1 MMTTIEHRDL
11 RSALE
16 YAVLIAAEGQK
27 RRPPLAFPKGLKP
40 FFGQSRIAQ
49 NSLGRIRRAVE
60 ADPGYRAAISAGV
73 SSDLVDE
80 VGRLWLAGR
89 RGWEEEAAKILA
101 ARQADEESSDLRRDV
116 KRAEKR
122 RIAAEQAAVRVQ
134 ADVVQRDSTIAR
146 QTAELDDLRAD
157 VAKAAEALEEMRA
170 ELIDTRNEAR
180 HARDREAAALER
192 VDLLERRLA
201 AVKEAEP
208 RGAEHRGEVG
218 DGSSDHETLVEAERR
233 LAEVVEASRGFVEKL
248 ESLTAPAP
256 SAADEP
262 GRLQRPSR
270 RRPLRLPGGLISTSA
285 AAARHLVTQG
295 APIIVDGYNVSK
307 LAWPDRSLEQQRDA
321 LVARCENLARRHSAR
336 VTVVFDGDSVPG
348 AHATVRRSIRVVY
361 SPAGTSADDVIRADV
376 DLLPDDSPVVVVTS
390 DRQIVDDVKLL
401 GANVIASNAFIA
413 VL

>member
-1 MMTTIEHRDL
+1 MTTIEHRDL

-27 RRPPLAFPKGLKP
+27 RRPPLAFPKELKP
-40 FFGQSRIAQ
+40 FLGQSRIAQ

-60 ADPGYRAAISAGV
+60 ADPSYRAAITAGV

-80 VGRLWLAGR
+80 VGRLWLVGR

-101 ARQADEESSDLRRDV
+101 ARQAEEESSDLRRDV

-122 RIAAEQAAVRVQ
+122 RIAAEQAAARVQ
-134 ADVVQRDSTIAR
+134 ADVVQRDSTIAK
-146 QTAELDDLRAD
+146 QAAELDDLRAD

-192 VDLLERRLA
+192 VDLLERRLTA
-201 AVKEAEP
+201 ASEAVP
-208 RGAEHRGEVG
+208 RVDVG
-218 DGSSDHETLVEAERR
+218 DGTPDHEALVETERR
-233 LAEVVEASRGFVEKL
+233 LAEVVEASREFVEKL

-262 GRLQRPSR
+262 GRLERASR

-321 LVARCENLARRHSAR
+321 LVARCENLARRHLAR

-361 SPAGTSADDVIRADV
+361 SPAGTSADDVIRAEV
-376 DLLPDDSPVVVVTS
+376 DLLADDSPVVVVTS
-390 DRQIVDDVKLL
+390 DRQIVDDVKLV